1 MRLQKIIISMLLS
14 ALLVACGNEPKTLT
28 PAPLGDRMVLE
39 KLAKSWEKISNENL
53 NTTPMSLPGDQ
64 RKRFV
69 EMVFTDNGYSY
80 SATLHALA
88 TQNFDKSNQVYI
100 DMAELVLMP
109 HRNPKIPMEPADI
122 YEPAELLDVAA
133 IERVLN
139 R

>member
-1 MRLQKIIISMLLS
+1 MWPQKIIISMLLS
-14 ALLVACGNEPKTLT
+14 VLLAACSNEPEILT
-28 PAPLGDRMVLE
+28 PAPLGDQAVLE

-69 EMVFTDNGYSY
+69 EMIFTANGYSY

-88 TQNFDKSNQVYI
+88 TQNFDKNNQTYV

-109 HRNPKIPMEPADI
+109 HRNPKVPVEAADI

-133 IERVLN
+133 IERALN
-139 R
+139 Q